1 MLPRVLLRACVLL
14 AAVGTGFACATG
26 GISGDNGDSGSSD
39 SSVPSDGASSS
50 GSGKGWYCGEANG
63 VCQCFTQPV
72 QGYTAPTC
80 TASYSCCATQPYNGG
95 KTCGCT
101 NSSPCSPAAGA
112 TKVSK
117 CPQ

>member
-1 MLPRVLLRACVLL
+1 MQPPVILRTLVLVAAMGTCV
-14 AAVGTGFACATG
+14 ACATG
-26 GISGDNGDSGSSD
+26 GNSGDDGDSGSSE
-39 SSVPSDGASSS
+39 SSAPDGASSS
-50 GSGKGWYCGEANG
+50 GSGKSWYCGEASG

-72 QGYTAPTC
+72 QGYTASTC

-95 KTCGCT
+95 KTCGCA
-101 NSSPCSPAAGA
+101 NSSPCTPAAGA